1 MDSSNE
7 HLDALHLVLSWM
19 ATDREQRRVER
30 EEWRQLFDGLQDKV
44 DRLSELVL
52 LERNQRAEDQKKLEV
67 RMDGIREEID
77 VAITR
82 LEKSQAGNSSTSQ
95 PVTTQSE
102 GLHTA
107 RIEKLRDELA
117 TLPQI
122 PPRSTPESNSR
133 PLIDFGEASSSHHV
147 RFSDLPTLPNV
158 SLLDASAPS
167 LSTTFPVPA
176 PRTST
181 LGRHAIT
188 RMQLPLMH
196 YDGSTPWEKYW
207 LHVQTIASAND
218 WDSETCR
225 LMVAGNLR
233 GEALD
238 YYGTLE
244 DDQRK
249 DPAKMLEAL
258 RRRYGRKQS
267 NAALQSQFYNR
278 RQKMGEAARDFATTI
293 QGLGRDAHPAWP
305 MEVLEE
311 VCLNQFL
318 KGILDSELQCAV
330 RDRYPANLRRAVEIA
345 EGLEENR
352 AAVRESRKDMGHPAR
367 VRTTTCELKPM
378 SPTKKSPTRKSP
390 TKSSPTKKPS
400 GNGNES
406 P

>member
-1 MDSSNE
+1 M
-7 HLDALHLVLSWM
+7 DALHLVLSWM

-30 EEWRQLFDGLQDKV
+30 EEWRQLFDRLQEKV

-52 LERNQRAEDQKKLEV
+52 LERNQRAEDQRNLELRIDSV
-67 RMDGIREEID
+67 REEID
-77 VAITR
+77 AAVTR
-82 LEKSQAGNSSTSQ
+82 MEGSHTGNPSTSQ
-95 PVTTQSE
+95 PVTPQSE

-107 RIEKLRDELA
+107 RIGKLRDELT

-122 PPRSTPESNSR
+122 PPRSTPEGIVR
-133 PLIDFGEASSSHHV
+133 PLIDWGESSTCHQV
-147 RFSDLPTLPNV
+147 RFSDIPTLPNV
-158 SLLDASAPS
+158 SLSDAPVPS
-167 LSTTFPVPA
+167 PSTTFPVPA

-181 LGRHAIT
+181 LGRLATT
-188 RMQLPLMH
+188 RIQLPLMH

-249 DPAKMLEAL
+249 DPSKMIGAL

-267 NAALQSQFYNR
+267 TSALQSQFYNR
-278 RQKMGEAARDFATTI
+278 RQKSGESARDFATTI
-293 QGLGRDAHPAWP
+293 QRLGRDAHPNWP
-305 MEVLEE
+305 VEVLEE

-352 AAVRESRKDMGHPAR
+352 AAVRESRRDMGHPVR
-367 VRTTTCELKPM
+367 VRTTKCDPKPM
-378 SPTKKSPTRKSP
+378 AK
-390 TKSSPTKKPS
+390 SPTKKPS
-400 GNGNES
+400 GNENES